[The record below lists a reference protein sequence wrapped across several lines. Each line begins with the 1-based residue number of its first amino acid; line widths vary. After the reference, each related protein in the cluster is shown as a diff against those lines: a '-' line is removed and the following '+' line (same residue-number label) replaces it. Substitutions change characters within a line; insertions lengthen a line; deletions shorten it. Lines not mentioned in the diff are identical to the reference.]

1 MLYIKGKIDLVSSRF
16 LLQTL
21 DKKLMNDLRMK
32 KSAQTTR
39 QKQLVSNEWSVVTS
53 TDTVGSSSD
62 ALITKEDEGNL
73 SLMTSGACGAF
84 IHGLEDEFLEVR
96 VESVDSLGHQAI
108 SSPKLAAKSIDFLVD
123 MFNDEI
129 ESVRLKAILA
139 LTKILHYVLLGDD
152 QIEIVVSVIEVFII
166 FFFALLK

>member
-1 MLYIKGKIDLVSSRF
+1 MS
-16 LLQTL
+16 
-21 DKKLMNDLRMK
+21 DLRMK

-39 QKQLVSNEWSVVTS
+39 QKQLVSNEWSAVTDS
-53 TDTVGSSSD
+53 SGTSSSD
-62 ALITKEDEGNL
+62 AVITKDDEGNL

-96 VESVDSLGHQAI
+96 VEAVDSLGRQALVA
-108 SSPKLAAKSIDFLVD
+108 PKLAAKSIDFLVD

-129 ESVRLKAILA
+129 ESVRLKAIQA

-152 QIEIVVSVIEVFII
+152 QIEIVVSVIEVKFLIN
-166 FFFALLK
+166 F